1 MFFGSGW
8 LDLEDIKLICEQIF
22 SFLKRCNCVA
32 LVIALQLAKEW
43 LSMVAKQLKQKIIFY
58 YTSRLSFSLARSHH
72 HHHPFFFFFFFA
84 RYFPANDS
92 QLSSFFKFGICLDCF
107 FFLSYAFAF
116 SWNMVCPVHC
126 SWDLQVHFSQKIILK
141 IGLMVLFIHL
151 KIILLHLKMV
161 CIRLQIKKSVYFIIQ
176 LIFATI
182 YGSYCIFCYYLYVL
196 LYYFN

>member
-58 YTSRLSFSLARSHH
+58 YTSRLSFSLARSPHH
-72 HHHPFFFFFFFA
+72 HHHPFFFFFFCTLF
-84 RYFPANDS
+84 S
-92 QLSSFFKFGICLDCF
+92 SKWLSALFIFQIWYLFGLL
-107 FFLSYAFAF
+107 FLSYAFAF
-116 SWNMVCPVHC
+116 SWNMVGPVYC
-126 SWDLQVHFSQKIILK
+126 SWDLQVHFLQKIILK
-141 IGLMVLFIHL
+141 IGLMVLFIYL

-161 CIRLQIKKSVYFIIQ
+161 CIRLQIKKSVYFTVQ

-182 YGSYCIFCYYLYVL
+182 YGSHCIFCYYS
-196 LYYFN
+196 

>member
-72 HHHPFFFFFFFA
+72 HHHHNFFFFFWPFLSCTLFF
-84 RYFPANDS
+84 S
-92 QLSSFFKFGICLDCF
+92 KWLSALFIFQIWYLFGLL
-107 FFLSYAFAF
+107 FLSYAFAF

-126 SWDLQVHFSQKIILK
+126 SLDLQVHFPQKIILK
-141 IGLMVLFIHL
+141 IGLMVLFIYL

-161 CIRLQIKKSVYFIIQ
+161 CIRLQIKKSVYF
-176 LIFATI
+176 TI
-182 YGSYCIFCYYLYVL
+182 
-196 LYYFN
+196 

>member
-72 HHHPFFFFFFFA
+72 HHHPFFFA

-107 FFLSYAFAF
+107 FFFYPMRLRLAEIWCVLYT
-116 SWNMVCPVHC
+116 VHEIYKYIF
-126 SWDLQVHFSQKIILK
+126 H
-141 IGLMVLFIHL
+141 
-151 KIILLHLKMV
+151 
-161 CIRLQIKKSVYFIIQ
+161 KK
-176 LIFATI
+176 
-182 YGSYCIFCYYLYVL
+182 
-196 LYYFN
+196 

>member
-72 HHHPFFFFFFFA
+72 HHHPFFFFLHAIF
-84 RYFPANDS
+84 
-92 QLSSFFKFGICLDCF
+92 QQMTLSSLHFSNLVFVWIAF

-116 SWNMVCPVHC
+116 SRNMVCPVHC
-126 SWDLQVHFSQKIILK
+126 SWDLQVHFPQKIILK
-141 IGLMVLFIHL
+141 IGLIVLFIYL

-161 CIRLQIKKSVYFIIQ
+161 CIRLQIKKSVYFTIQ

-182 YGSYCIFCYYLYVL
+182 YGSHCIFCYYS
-196 LYYFN
+196 